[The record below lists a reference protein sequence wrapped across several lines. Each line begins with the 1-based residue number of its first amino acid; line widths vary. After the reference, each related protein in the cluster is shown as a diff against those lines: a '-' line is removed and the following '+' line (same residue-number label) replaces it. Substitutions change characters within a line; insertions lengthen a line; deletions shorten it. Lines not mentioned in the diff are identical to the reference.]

1 MKQAKVLNDQDIK
14 IIKAVINDSR
24 YSVRTTTMF
33 LLALNCGLR
42 AKEIASIKV
51 KDVLN
56 ADHKIKE
63 NCVLSKEQTKMGQ
76 ANRIFFNHSVQKQL
90 KAYFDEHSY
99 LKEKSD
105 SPLFITKNGKG
116 FSAQTVINK
125 FSDIFKKANMD
136 GASSH
141 SMRRTFATQLN
152 ENATSVFTIQK
163 LMRHKNI
170 ATTQLYVNVTDVQ
183 LARAANNLGF

>member
-1 MKQAKVLNDQDIK
+1 MKQAKVLNDKDIK
-14 IIKAVINDSR
+14 IMKAVINDNR
-24 YSVRTTTMF
+24 YAVRNMTMF

-105 SPLFITKNGKG
+105 SSLFITKNGKG

-125 FSDIFKKANMD
+125 FSDIFKKANID

-152 ENATSVFTIQK
+152 ENAISVFTIQR
-163 LMRHKNI
+163 LNSS
-170 ATTQLYVNVTDVQ
+170 TTSPSLTCGVRLDNGS
-183 LARAANNLGF
+183 LLFRSCG